1 MNTTEISEEAKQALA
16 NVAQRK
22 AGDRLLRDGCRTD
35 AAMKR
40 RVLALAAERNL
51 PPADYAKL
59 MHKRVMDRSIHEFC
73 SKHDV
78 SLDWLM
84 YGDLKGLQ
92 RMKQWADEKNRA
104 TTVQEQRCEIIQLM
118 LALPP
123 ATQRLAFKLIRE
135 LGGSASA

>member
-22 AGDRLLRDGCRTD
+22 AGDRLRRDGCSTD
-35 AAMKR
+35 AAMQR
-40 RVLALAAERNL
+40 RVLSLAAERNL

-59 MHKRVMDRSIHEFC
+59 MHKRVAGKSIHEFC
-73 SKHDV
+73 SNHDV

-92 RMKQWADEKNRA
+92 RMKQWAKEKRDRTA
-104 TTVQEQRCEIIQLM
+104 DEQRGEITRLL

-123 ATQRLAFKLIRE
+123 ATQGLAIKLIRE
-135 LGGSASA
+135 LGGSANA

>member
-1 MNTTEISEEAKQALA
+1 
-16 NVAQRK
+16 
-22 AGDRLLRDGCRTD
+22 
-35 AAMKR
+35 MKR

-92 RMKQWADEKNRA
+92 RMKQWAYEKNRGA
-104 TTVQEQRCEIIQLM
+104 TVQERCEIIRLL

-123 ATQRLAFKLIRE
+123 ETQKQAFRLIRE

>member
-1 MNTTEISEEAKQALA
+1 M
-16 NVAQRK
+16 
-22 AGDRLLRDGCRTD
+22 CF
-35 AAMKR
+35 
-40 RVLALAAERNL
+40 RNL

>member
-1 MNTTEISEEAKQALA
+1 MSTTDISDKAKQALA
-16 NVAQRK
+16 DLAQRK
-22 AGDRLLRDGCRTD
+22 AGDRLRRDGCNTD

-59 MHKRVMDRSIHEFC
+59 MHKRVLDRSIHEFC
-73 SKHDV
+73 DKHDV

-92 RMKQWADEKNRA
+92 RMKQWAEEKNRA
-104 TTVQEQRCEIIQLM
+104 PTVQQERCEIIQLM

-123 ATQRLAFKLIRE
+123 ETQRLAFKLIRE
-135 LGGSASA
+135 LGDNANA